1 MDEEIEIPLD
11 QIRGRH
17 QPSMSDST
25 SSPNISM
32 SEAGTSTSYEPG
44 DFIVCS
50 LKLFAVSD
58 TRQKLIGVVNFV
70 VDYKSPKYK
79 AKNRQSIPFS
89 KCIDNSA
96 CVVVSTRLQDQKNS
110 NNTAAPQKRLM
121 IPRPI
126 GRKANTFEEEC
137 NIFENF

>member
-1 MDEEIEIPLD
+1 
-11 QIRGRH
+11 
-17 QPSMSDST
+17 MSDST

-96 CVVVSTRLQDQKNS
+96 CVVVSTRLQDQKNT
-110 NNTAAPQKRLM
+110 NNSGAP
-121 IPRPI
+121 
-126 GRKANTFEEEC
+126 
-137 NIFENF
+137 